1 MPIDVVVVRVESN
14 YVYVF
19 LLCSFILGLFDQV
32 DPPVAALVP
41 TPVAQRLLLDN
52 LVAVELL
59 VLAVHLLLFALA
71 HQTPPLA
78 GRTFPRLGSREIHLW
93 PFPHAAA
100 AHNLPVISDAAAL
113 VALLL
118 HSSAVFRP
126 FPRQVAHLARYVLAR
141 AVDADAKLG
150 FFVPELPGVCGKVR
164 LSLHLVAHKA
174 GAVLLDRDFII
185 SIRAQFASSLVV
197 SSVTPTIARERRPSF
212 RLHAPTAH
220 LKLDLGF
227 DDEILLLLR
236 ALAHQTPPDL
246 GTLLQLGVCEMQLW
260 PSLLAAAAQSL
271 RVLSDAAA
279 LVALP
284 RFLPGAAV
292 ISPLPRQVT

>member
-1 MPIDVVVVRVESN
+1 M
-14 YVYVF
+14 
-19 LLCSFILGLFDQV
+19 
-32 DPPVAALVP
+32 
-41 TPVAQRLLLDN
+41 
-52 LVAVELL
+52 AVELL

-78 GRTFPRLGSREIHLW
+78 GRTFPRLGSCEIHLW

-150 FFVPELPGVCGKVR
+150 LFVPELPGVCGKVR

-174 GAVLLDRDFII
+174 GAVLLDRDYMIA
-185 SIRAQFASSLVV
+185 IRAQFASSLFV

-220 LKLDLGF
+220 LELDLRLDGF

-284 RFLPGAAV
+284 RFLPCAAV